1 MYELPMRNLIVG
13 CVVLCWIAACGGGN
27 REAALARQA
36 RYKGDKIEIF
46 GAMKTLVESKYQL
59 QQSDET
65 TLALAT
71 TARWY
76 TPEGLVATSG
86 QQDIRNLPHNSI
98 NLAFLVKQVPDG
110 DSFLMVVEAKILRF
124 IKGSP
129 APEPRTLKDADLPYW
144 VYSKADQLVLD
155 IHQALAK
162 YEVKAPGGMAP
173 PPTNPETPPPAT
185 TEPAP
190 VDPSAATSADPA
202 PTP

>member
-1 MYELPMRNLIVG
+1 VYELAMRNLIVG
-13 CVVLCWIAACGGGN
+13 CVVLLWVAGCGGGGS
-27 REAALARQA
+27 REAALAKQA
-36 RYKGDKIEIF
+36 RYKGDKIQIF
-46 GAMKTLVESKYQL
+46 TAMKELVNSKYPL

-65 TLALAT
+65 TLGMVT

-86 QQDIRNLPHNSI
+86 AQDIRNLPHNSI

-110 DSFLMVVEAKILRF
+110 DSFLVVVEGKILRF

-129 APEPRTLKDADLPYW
+129 APEPRDLKSADLPYW

-155 IHQALAK
+155 IHKALAQ

-173 PPTNPETPPPAT
+173 PPT
-185 TEPAP
+185 
-190 VDPSAATSADPA
+190 DPA
-202 PTP
+202 PAPTGDPAPAADPNAGSAAPAPAP